1 MLLGCLAGGC
11 CSGSPKGGLCWAV
24 SPPGGSTHGPPRA
37 QCGVRKGGVATVGV
51 GAASSN
57 AAPGPPCLLWQMHR
71 CRNPAPPAPQGLRA
85 FSPWLST
92 PRRLR
97 RGVWR
102 VLGDVGAGGSSLECG
117 QATQSSNLLPWHS
130 VRVGAGLPL
139 ALRRR
144 TSYQSGGCAGRGS
157 WRRPCPESER
167 HRDQAQTKAPRLGPP
182 TAKGTTACGREKP
195 AGMRIVVSRGGHPA
209 TSQGHT
215 LSSALRA
222 VCTECR

>member
-11 CSGSPKGGLCWAV
+11 RSCCPKGGLCWAV

-37 QCGVRKGGVATVGV
+37 QCGVRKGGAATI

-102 VLGDVGAGGSSLECG
+102 ALGDVGAGGSSLECG

-130 VRVGAGLPL
+130 VRVGAGSAGAQASYFLPVRWMCWKRVMEK
-139 ALRRR
+139 AMPRICMIRMHIPTVPR
-144 TSYQSGGCAGRGS
+144 TFLFSSN
-157 WRRPCPESER
+157 
-167 HRDQAQTKAPRLGPP
+167 H
-182 TAKGTTACGREKP
+182 
-195 AGMRIVVSRGGHPA
+195 IF
-209 TSQGHT
+209 T
-215 LSSALRA
+215 LS
-222 VCTECR
+222 